1 MCEYGQ
7 ASAPTAK
14 RYVRRQEE
22 MNEMIKREASS
33 GILILF
39 AWGTIDYLLH
49 GLVLKPTYEASAHLW
64 RSQSEMNL
72 PLIYLVVVILIV
84 CFVAIYS
91 RFITPK
97 SMAKGIVYG
106 TIYGLATGIAVGFG
120 TYIHMPV
127 PSTLAWGWFLGGW
140 AKGIVAGAIVGAIV
154 RPRRVAQGTPDKAL

>member
-1 MCEYGQ
+1 
-7 ASAPTAK
+7 
-14 RYVRRQEE
+14 
-22 MNEMIKREASS
+22 MIKREASS
-33 GILILF
+33 GILIFL

-72 PLIYLVVVILIV
+72 PLVYLVVVILIA

-91 RFITPK
+91 QFIRPK
-97 SMAKGIVYG
+97 SIAKGIMYG
-106 TIYGLATGIAVGFG
+106 TIYGLATGVAVGFG

-140 AKGIVAGAIVGAIV
+140 AKGIVAGAIVGVIV
-154 RPRRVAQGTPDKAL
+154 RPGQVAQETPNQAL